1 MENPGTWRFD
11 ANIGK
16 SFRIAE
22 TKSMLVR
29 IDTTNVLNHPT
40 PGDPN
45 LNINVTTSLFGA
57 ITTKAGSR
65 AFQGTIRLN
74 FWGGINKGNKC

>member
-1 MENPGTWRFD
+1 MQNPGTWRFD

-16 SFRIAE
+16 SFRIDE
-22 TKSMLVR
+22 TKSITVR

-45 LNINVTTSLFGA
+45 LNINVTTTPFGA
-57 ITTKAGSR
+57 ITTKSGSR
-65 AFQGTIRLN
+65 AFQGQLRLN
-74 FWGGINKGNKC
+74 F